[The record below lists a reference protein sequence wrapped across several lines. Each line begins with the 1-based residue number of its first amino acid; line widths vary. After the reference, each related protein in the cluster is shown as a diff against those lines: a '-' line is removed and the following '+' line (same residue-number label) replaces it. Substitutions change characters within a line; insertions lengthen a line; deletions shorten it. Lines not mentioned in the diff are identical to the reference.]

1 MYTSSNQQQDLK
13 LGVRPV
19 SLRWTFLFIFIIIE
33 MVVYS
38 TPRFL
43 NVSTAEDL
51 LFLLPFKMLAFMF
64 MSLLTRLRFL
74 THTNF
79 SFACALRVPTQAG
92 VVDSCLLCFTFT
104 DLTPTAR
111 NCNSTNGHLRP
122 GPKVSQSA

>member
-19 SLRWTFLFIFIIIE
+19 SLRWTFLFIFIIME

-51 LFLLPFKMLAFMF
+51 LFLLPFKMLAFM
-64 MSLLTRLRFL
+64 SLLTRLRFL

-79 SFACALRVPTQAG
+79 SFACALSV
-92 VVDSCLLCFTFT
+92 L
-104 DLTPTAR
+104 
-111 NCNSTNGHLRP
+111 
-122 GPKVSQSA
+122 

>member
-19 SLRWTFLFIFIIIE
+19 SLRWTFLFIFIIME

-79 SFACALRVPTQAG
+79 SFACALSVLCECRHRRV
-92 VVDSCLLCFTFT
+92 
-104 DLTPTAR
+104 
-111 NCNSTNGHLRP
+111 
-122 GPKVSQSA
+122 